1 MSDKKAIVV
10 IAPALS
16 LEGSSDALTKLM
28 KKACVL
34 VNADAADL
42 AARAE
47 ALSGVKCAPADLGA
61 TLEKSRLALVVVAAK
76 AGVAFYGLAVNS
88 KAGKVER
95 KVSADD
101 IALTIA
107 TIDDLPI
114 TADCTAGI
122 IYQVLKDPNL
132 KLTEITK
139 LEEALERM
147 ETVLARNNREPWEK
161 HDCA

>member
-16 LEGSSDALTKLM
+16 LEGSGDALAKLM

-47 ALSGVKCAPADLGA
+47 ALTGVKCAPAELTA
-61 TLEKSRLALVVVAAK
+61 TLEKSRLAIVVVAAK
-76 AGVAFYGLAVNS
+76 EGVAFYGLAVNS
-88 KAGKVER
+88 KVGKVER